1 MKKVLKWS
9 GAAAG
14 SVAVLFLL
22 LCLLFYFPPFQ
33 RWAVRQA
40 ARIAS
45 EKSGMQI
52 SVGYVRLA
60 FPLDL
65 SLENVKALEPS
76 NSLRGVNDTVADM
89 RRMVASVQLW
99 PLLHRQVMVDE
110 LSLRQVKVNTT
121 HFISN
126 VRIAGQVGEL
136 RLKAH
141 GIDLSREHVRVNTAL
156 LRDASLLVELSDTA
170 RRDTTPSS
178 NFWKISVDDIS
189 LQRVAFAL
197 RTPGDTI
204 AVKTFMERTDAR
216 GVYLDLYKS
225 LYSVA
230 HIDWTGGSLAY
241 DQTYA
246 PHGAAFDPS
255 HIGLS
260 NLTLKADSFFFCS
273 PRLSLRLRNGIF
285 HERSGLAVSGL
296 SGPFSMDSLQ
306 LALPGMR
313 LRTPSS
319 DLLVRFRMDK
329 DAFADDSPGSFSA
342 TLSGSVGRQDIM
354 TLASAMMPKV
364 LVNAWPRVPLIVNAD
379 LGGNLQ
385 RLHLRRLYLS
395 LPSVAKVSAD
405 GFLSNLTGKTLRAG
419 LNVNAAGQR
428 LGFVNRLMPG
438 SVAST
443 LHIPDGLSFR
453 GRVNIDGDRYASRFV
468 ALQGGG
474 ALSGNVSLD
483 ARRMAYSTRLS
494 ARRLPLSHFLVHQPI
509 TPFTGT
515 VTASGAG
522 TDVMS
527 PRTRVNAVAH
537 VKQLHYGRYDLN
549 NIKLTANIGGGRI
562 KMDADCANPMV
573 KGLLSLDAL
582 THGRMMEA
590 TIGCDVSH
598 ADLRR
603 LGVTE
608 DSLAVALCGHVDV
621 ATDLRQY
628 YRVQGLL
635 SDITVLQNKKFYRPN
650 DLVLDILTRRD
661 TTHAVVDC
669 NDFHLNL
676 NARGGYEPLLGSF
689 NRLMTEVR
697 RQLKARTIDQERF
710 FRLLPTMRLYVSS
723 GSDNF
728 IMRTLRHFGAS
739 VGSLLVDMT
748 SSPAGGINGSAF
760 AGRLVV
766 DSIPIDTVSLNVATA
781 DNREMT
787 YNLDVENRPGNPSYV
802 FHALLDGGVTG
813 HGTWMK
819 PRIYDAKGRL
829 GIALGLMASV
839 HEHGVSVHLYGDKP
853 ILGYK
858 EFAVNDSNYIYLG
871 DDRRVRANMKL
882 RADDGMG
889 VQIYSNNDNADAL
902 QDVTVGLHQFNL
914 GQVLSVIPYA
924 PDVKGIMDGDFHLVQ
939 TADQLSVSSSVS
951 VDGLTYEG
959 NPMGNVGTEFTYMP
973 KSDGSHYV
981 DGIIT
986 RDGDEIGTLTGT
998 YYSAGKGV
1006 IDASLALNRMPMS
1019 YLNGFIPDKLIGFNG
1034 YAEGTVRLKGSTA
1047 TPDVNGELYLDS
1059 CHMYSEPYGV
1069 SLRFANDPVAIKDS
1083 HIEFENFEVFANN
1096 DSPLNVQGSLDF
1108 SDLSRMALNVR
1119 MRTENFE
1126 LIDAKE
1132 TARSEAFGKA
1142 FVNFY
1147 GTMNGLIDNLKMRGR
1162 VDVLGTTDLK
1172 YNLKDSPLTTDD
1184 QLKDLVEFTSF
1195 ADTTADVVNRPPVT
1209 GLDMD
1214 LSVNIDE
1221 GAHVD
1226 CYLNAAKTNY
1236 IDVIGGGTMRMQ
1248 YNVADGITLRG
1259 RYTIGSGE
1267 MKYALPVIPLKTFS
1281 IAEGSY
1287 IEFTGDPMN
1296 PRLSITAT
1304 EQTKSTVGESS
1315 GNARSVEF
1323 TCGVKVSQTLNNM
1336 GLEFTIDAPE
1346 DLTIQNQ
1353 LQSMTKEERGKIAV
1367 TMLTTGMY
1375 LADGNTSSFSM
1386 NSALSAFLNS
1396 QINQISGKALRTLDI
1411 GFNVDNNYTNGDM
1424 QTDYS
1429 FKFARR
1435 FWNNRLKVSIG
1446 GKISTG
1452 ANVAVQDETFFDN
1465 VTLEYRLSPV
1475 SNKYLNLFYVRDS
1488 YDWLEGNVSKFGGGF
1503 LWRRKLSRLS
1513 DLFRFKSEVPAPVPE
1528 QSDST
1533 RKENS
1538 SR

>member
-9 GAAAG
+9 GVVVGAI
-14 SVAVLFLL
+14 VALLLL

-33 RWAVRQA
+33 RWAVGQA
-40 ARIAS
+40 SRIAS

-65 SLENVKALEPS
+65 SLENVKVLEP
-76 NSLRGVNDTVADM
+76 NDSLKGVNDTVADM

-99 PLLHRQVMVDE
+99 PLLHKQVMVDE
-110 LSLRQVKVNTT
+110 LSLRQMKVNTT

-141 GIDLSREHVRVNTAL
+141 GIDLSHEHVRVNTAL

-170 RRDTTPSS
+170 KPDTTPSS
-178 NFWKISVDDIS
+178 NFWKINLDDIR
-189 LQRVAFAL
+189 LQRVGFAL

-204 AVKTFMERTDAR
+204 AVKTFMDRAQANSI
-216 GVYLDLYKS
+216 YLDLYKS
-225 LYSVA
+225 LYSVG
-230 HIDWTGGSLAY
+230 HIDWRGGSLAY
-241 DQTYA
+241 DQTFA
-246 PHGAAFDPS
+246 PHTVGLDPN

-260 NLTLKADSFFFCS
+260 NLTLQADSFFFCS
-273 PRLSLRLRNGIF
+273 PKLSLRLRSGTF
-285 HERSGLAVSGL
+285 YERSGLTVNGL
-296 SGPFSMDSLQ
+296 SGPFAMDSLQ

-319 DLLVRFRMDK
+319 DLLVNFRMDM
-329 DAFADDSPGSFSA
+329 DAFADTQPGSFNV
-342 TLSGSVGRQDIM
+342 TVSGSVGRQDIM
-354 TLASAMMPKV
+354 TLASSMMPKA
-364 LVNAWPRVPLIVNAD
+364 LVDAWPRVPLVVNAD
-379 LGGNLQ
+379 VGGNLQ
-385 RLHLRRLYLS
+385 RLHLRRLYLN
-395 LPSVAKVSAD
+395 LPSVAKVNAD
-405 GFLSNLTGKTLRAG
+405 GFLANLTGKTLHAG
-419 LNVNAAGQR
+419 LNVNATGQR
-428 LGFVNRLMPG
+428 LGFVNRLMPRD
-438 SVAST
+438 VAST
-443 LHIPDGLSFR
+443 VRIPDGLAFR
-453 GRVNIDGDRYASRFV
+453 GRVNVDGDRYASRFV
-468 ALQGGG
+468 ATQGGG
-474 ALSGNVSLD
+474 SLRCNVSLD
-483 ARRMAYSTRLS
+483 ARRMAYSARL
-494 ARRLPLSHFLVHQPI
+494 AAHRLPLAHFLVHQPI

-515 VTASGAG
+515 ITANGAG
-522 TDVMS
+522 TDIMS

-537 VKQLHYGRYDLN
+537 VNRLRYDRYDLN
-549 NIKLTANIGGGRI
+549 NIKLTANISGGRI
-562 KMDADCANPMV
+562 KVDADCANPMI

-582 THGRMMEA
+582 TNGRTMEA
-590 TIGCDVSH
+590 TIGCDLSH
-598 ADLRR
+598 ADLRK
-603 LGVTE
+603 LGVVD

-621 ATDLRQY
+621 ATDLKQY
-628 YRVQGLL
+628 YKVQGLL

-689 NRLMTEVR
+689 SRIMAEVQ
-697 RQLKARTIDQERF
+697 RQFKARTIDQNRF
-710 FRLLPTMRLYVSS
+710 FRLLPKMRLYVSS
-723 GSDNF
+723 GNDNF
-728 IMRTLRHFGAS
+728 IMSTLRHYGAN
-739 VGSLLVDMT
+739 VGNLLVDMT
-748 SSPAGGINGSAF
+748 SSPTEGINGSAF
-760 AGRLVV
+760 IGGLVV
-766 DSIPIDTVSLNVATA
+766 DSIPIDTVSLRVATA

-787 YNLDVENRPGNPSYV
+787 YNLEVENRPGNPSYV
-802 FHALLDGGVTG
+802 FHAFLDGGVTE

-819 PRIYDAKGRL
+819 PRIYDATGRL
-829 GIALGLMASV
+829 GISMGLMASI
-839 HEHGVSVHLYGDKP
+839 HEHGVSLHLYGDKP

-871 DDRRVRANMKL
+871 DDRRVRADMKL

-889 VQIYSNNDNADAL
+889 VQIYSNDDNTEAL
-902 QDVTVGLHQFNL
+902 QDVTVDLHQFNL

-939 TADQLSVSSSVS
+939 TADELTVSSTVN
-951 VDGLTYEG
+951 VDGLTYAG
-959 NPMGNVGTEFTYMP
+959 SPMGNVGTEFTYMP
-973 KSDGSHYV
+973 KADGSHYV

-986 RDGDEIGTLTGT
+986 RDGNEIGTLTGT

-1034 YAEGTVRLKGSTA
+1034 YAEGTVKLKGSTA
-1047 TPDVNGELYLDS
+1047 TPNVNGELYLDS

-1108 SDLSRMALNVR
+1108 SDLSRMSMDVR

-1142 FVNFY
+1142 YVNFY
-1147 GTMNGLIDNLKMRGR
+1147 GTMSGLIDNLKMRGR

-1214 LSVNIDE
+1214 LSLNIDE

-1248 YNVADGITLRG
+1248 YNVADGIILRG

-1267 MKYALPVIPLKTFS
+1267 MKYALPVIPLKTFT

-1287 IEFTGDPMN
+1287 IQFTGDPMD
-1296 PRLSITAT
+1296 PGLSITAT
-1304 EQTKSTVGESS
+1304 EQTKATVGESS
-1315 GNARSVEF
+1315 GNARQVTF
-1323 TCGVKVSQTLNNM
+1323 TCGVAVSQTLNNM

-1346 DLTIQNQ
+1346 DMTIHNQ

-1396 QINQISGKALRTLDI
+1396 QINQISSKALRTLDI
-1411 GFNVDNNYTNGDM
+1411 GFGVDNSISASGLH
-1424 QTDYS
+1424 TDYS

-1446 GKISTG
+1446 GKLSTG
-1452 ANVAVQDETFFDN
+1452 ADVAVSDETFFDN

-1503 LWRRKLSRLS
+1503 IWRRKLSRLS
-1513 DLFRFKSEVPAPVPE
+1513 DLFRFKSDEAVPAAQP
-1528 QSDST
+1528 DST